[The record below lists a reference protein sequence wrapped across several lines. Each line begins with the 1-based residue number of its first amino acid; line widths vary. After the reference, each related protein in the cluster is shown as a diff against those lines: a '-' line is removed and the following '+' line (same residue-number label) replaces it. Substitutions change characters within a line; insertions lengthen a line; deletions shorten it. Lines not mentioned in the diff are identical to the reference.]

1 MDAVSHES
9 LRWSSDVLWSL
20 FFCKESVSL
29 AVLIQTRR
37 VYWDAPRAQRRSFF
51 LPRRPRYLCF
61 FLPLPFLLF
70 AEMEKGCESHINHF
84 SLLVHIIGHWKQ
96 NTSPKR
102 EKKYSMH
109 MFIKSLRVCSVC
121 VCLRVSECVLL
132 FFLPSC
138 SFHLLV
144 SVSYDILALLI
155 LDFRPHQKL
164 TATQPLYSRLNATG
178 EAAAAVVSFL
188 TLYANQTFLSSCYRK
203 IIWIFIFYFWSS
215 VLLLSPH
222 NQSKPSDAPELSK
235 I

>member
-109 MFIKSLRVCSVC
+109 MFIKSLRVFSVC
-121 VCLRVSECVLL
+121 VFACEWVCVA
-132 FFLPSC
+132 FLSP
-138 SFHLLV
+138 F
-144 SVSYDILALLI
+144 LLI
-155 LDFRPHQKL
+155 SPPCFCL
-164 TATQPLYSRLNATG
+164 
-178 EAAAAVVSFL
+178 
-188 TLYANQTFLSSCYRK
+188 
-203 IIWIFIFYFWSS
+203 IWHLGPFNFG
-215 VLLLSPH
+215 L
-222 NQSKPSDAPELSK
+222 
-235 I
+235 